1 MRLGEPSLGESAP
14 WARCSAARQ
23 GAAPEPGGGS
33 VAEARVR
40 SLGGLPHAG
49 VRVLAAPLLVAAFAL
64 FLGACA
70 ADDGGP
76 SETSAPSSASAIPSQ
91 DHAGSGEQKLIPAEP
106 SATPSPEPTAAIP
119 PLTLERIFQQPNTGP
134 DLNNEHMRTLLA
146 TGDVIPGRSVNMQII
161 AHGNDFFYP
170 FEATAQ
176 LLDDADVTV
185 MNLEAPLIEGCPPT
199 REGIVFCGQ
208 PGFAGAM
215 AAASVDV
222 VTLENNHIGNYG
234 SEGISATRQVLQANG
249 MECVDRYTS
258 VVREVRG
265 VRFAF
270 LAFNGVGE
278 SFDRESIASR
288 VREADAQADVVV
300 VAFHWGAEYVS
311 IPQSAP
317 GIAPDEPVEIAHL
330 AVDAG
335 ADLVLGNHP
344 HWVQAL
350 ELYGGK
356 LIVYAH
362 GNFILDQMWS
372 YETTIGVLGRYTFY
386 GSELVDV
393 DLIPTRIV
401 DYAQP
406 VPLEGE
412 EAAAVLSGMY
422 QASVTLA
429 QSLAAGR

>member
-1 MRLGEPSLGESAP
+1 MSRPFV
-14 WARCSAARQ
+14 CS
-23 GAAPEPGGGS
+23 PH
-33 VAEARVR
+33 
-40 SLGGLPHAG
+40 GLPRACA
-49 VRVLAAPLLVAAFAL
+49 RIAATSLLFAALAL
-64 FLGACA
+64 FLSACA
-70 ADDGGP
+70 TDDGGA
-76 SETSAPSSASAIPSQ
+76 SKASAQSSASATPSQ
-91 DHAGSGEQKLIPAEP
+91 DVAAPGERQLVHVEP
-106 SATPSPEPTAAIP
+106 PEAPSPEPTAVIP
-119 PLTLERIFQQPNTGP
+119 PLTLERIFQWPKTVHG
-134 DLNNEHMRTLLA
+134 LNPERVRTLLA

-170 FEATAQ
+170 FEVTAQ
-176 LLDDADVTV
+176 LLDDADVTI

-199 REGIVFCGQ
+199 REGVVFCGQ

-234 SEGISATRQVLQANG
+234 SEGIIATRQVLQANG
-249 MECVDRYTS
+249 MEYADRYAS
-258 VVREVRG
+258 VVRDVRG
-265 VRFAF
+265 LRFAF

-278 SFDRESIASR
+278 SFDRESIALR
-288 VREADAQADVVV
+288 IQEADAQADVVV
-300 VAFHWGAEYVS
+300 AAFHWGAEYVS
-311 IPQSAP
+311 IPESAP

-350 ELYGGK
+350 ELYEGK

-386 GSELVDV
+386 DAELVDV
-393 DLIPTRIV
+393 ELIPTRIV

-406 VPLEGE
+406 IPLDGE

-422 QASVTLA
+422 QASVALA
-429 QSLAAGR
+429 QSLAAGQ